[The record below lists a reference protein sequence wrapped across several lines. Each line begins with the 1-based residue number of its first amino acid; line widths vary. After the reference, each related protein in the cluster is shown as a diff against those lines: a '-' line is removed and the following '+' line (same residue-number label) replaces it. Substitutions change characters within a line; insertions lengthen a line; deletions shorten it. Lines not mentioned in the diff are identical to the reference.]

1 MHGDPDVV
9 SWLSARST
17 VSWVEE
23 FEDKIEDET
32 HDYVEFGDDAVLES
46 EIEAIVAA
54 QEPLEESDA
63 NEVLATWKQTRT
75 AMA

>member
-9 SWLSARST
+9 SWLSAGST

-32 HDYVEFGDDAVLES
+32 HDHVEFGDDA
-46 EIEAIVAA
+46 
-54 QEPLEESDA
+54 
-63 NEVLATWKQTRT
+63 
-75 AMA
+75 